1 MNRLTLSR
9 FLEASGGRLTGGE
22 FDDALPFIPSTD
34 SRTLRRGETFIALR
48 GPNFDGHQYVKAAVE
63 AGAVAVVV
71 DRADALPRDSAV
83 PAVTVDDTKRA
94 YLLGAAAARRL
105 ASGTILVGVTGSA
118 GKTTTKAFAAQ
129 LIGRVRRVIATP
141 MNENNELGVA
151 KLCYALDDSVEVAIA
166 EFGARHPD
174 EIAQLVEMAA
184 PDVGVLVNIGES
196 HLEFFTDREQLAR
209 TKFAIFGAGARPVC
223 NAADEW
229 SRRLAAEA
237 GIVERALWVRLC
249 GEPEM
254 AGLML
259 EAGVPRD
266 GRVALSL
273 GASHAFAAWHLIGE
287 HHLRDALLAVGAALQ
302 CGVRFEDA
310 IEGVGDLRLPPG
322 RFELHSL
329 PSGATAVYDA
339 YNASPTSM
347 RHAFGAFASLPAA
360 RRIAVLGSMA
370 ELGADAAAGH
380 ERTGADAASAGIDVL
395 YCSGDHAQAIARG
408 ALDAGM
414 APTSVHTYVTNAE
427 ISKTLRDQLREGDA
441 VLLKGSRVQRME
453 EILDALLAPVASAAP
468 SPRTPEI
475 NGIVSLS
482 GSAPAALTA
491 SDVSAFGAADASV
504 AGERRFDVRVSD
516 LPARIVALPVR
527 TPIVRSGDNI
537 ARLVAD
543 SVRGIAGSDDII
555 CVAETA
561 VAIAQGRSIPA
572 EAIRPGRLAR
582 VLAEQAGPYATM
594 SQPESVQLVI
604 EQVGTAKVLAAAVAG
619 AAGRLVGRRG
629 DFYRFLGAAVAEI
642 DGYTGTMPPYERH
655 IVFGPAD
662 PAGVAEEIAAACGA
676 RAVIVDAN
684 DLHKAEILGASAG
697 VNVDAV
703 RLCLLS
709 NPHGN
714 SDQQTPVVVLKYR
727 PLPDAPR
734 RSPLLA

>member
-1 MNRLTLSR
+1 VNRLTLSR
-9 FLEASGGRLTGGE
+9 FLEATDGRLAGGE
-22 FDDALPFIPSTD
+22 FDGALPFIPSTD

-48 GPNFDGHQYVKAAVE
+48 GPNFDGHQYVRAALE
-63 AGAVAVVV
+63 AGAVGVVV
-71 DRADALPRDSAV
+71 DRVDALPLDSSA
-83 PAVTVDDTKRA
+83 PAVIVDDTKTA
-94 YLLGAAAARRL
+94 YLRGAAAARRL

-151 KLCYALDDSVEVAIA
+151 KLCYALDESVEIAIA

-229 SRRLAAEA
+229 TRRLAAEA

-329 PSGATAVYDA
+329 LSGATAVYDA

-347 RHAFGAFASLPAA
+347 RHAFGAFASLPAT
-360 RRIAVLGSMA
+360 RHIAVLGSMA
-370 ELGADAAAGH
+370 ELGAGAAAGH

-395 YCSGDHAQAIARG
+395 YCGGDHAQTIARG
-408 ALDAGM
+408 ALGAGM
-414 APTSVHTYVTNAE
+414 AQTSVHTYVTNAE
-427 ISKTLRDQLREGDA
+427 VAQTLRDQLREGDA

-475 NGIVSLS
+475 DGIVSLS
-482 GSAPAALTA
+482 GSAPATFAA

-504 AGERRFDVRVSD
+504 ASVGRFDVQTPD
-516 LPARIVALPVR
+516 LPARIVALPIR

-537 ARLVAD
+537 ARIVAD
-543 SVRGIAGSDDII
+543 CVSGIAAPDDVI

-561 VAIAQGRSIPA
+561 VAIAQGRSIAA

-655 IVFGPAD
+655 IVLGPTD

-697 VNVDAV
+697 VDVDAV

-714 SDQQTPVVVLKYR
+714 SDQQTPVVILKYR